1 MVRRPLRWLLAATF
15 ALTGCSALLDVKD
28 IYFDPTATPGGG
40 DGGPDGTS
48 SNTEGGPGDGGTD
61 GASCVADTMIDT
73 KHCGRCNHGCLGGAC
88 TAGVC
93 QAVELA
99 SVTDAPL
106 THIAVSDLHVF
117 ASTNIS
123 LSPQVGGVWRI
134 PKAGGAPELYSPMR
148 YSEAMAIVGDTLY
161 FVVDDLVSDGTPGQT
176 GGFYSCPVTGPAPC
190 TPTLIAAAASPAA
203 ITVDNGRILYGD
215 ERAGKGLMA
224 YSSPTAPVVFRDG
237 FGFSASYFV
246 DGPVAYYVATFS
258 PPGPPPAAKVLE
270 ILTDGG
276 VDQKFVYDNSHAQGG
291 RLAGNANEIFFTAY
305 DYQGNAAGVVRRIP
319 RTGGAPC
326 DIGGTMVK
334 RPYGIYVD
342 GTRVYWTNLGDGAAE
357 PYTNGGLMSCEQ
369 AGCCTTPKTMWTGDG
384 QPEGVTGD
392 AEAIYFVTRAKGSVW
407 KIAKP

>member
-1 MVRRPLRWLLAATF
+1 MT
-15 ALTGCSALLDVKD
+15 
-28 IYFDPTATPGGG
+28 
-40 DGGPDGTS
+40 
-48 SNTEGGPGDGGTD
+48 
-61 GASCVADTMIDT
+61 DT
-73 KHCGRCNHGCLGGAC
+73 KNCGRCDHSCLGGAC

-99 SVTDAPL
+99 SVAGAPM
-106 THIAVSDLHVF
+106 TRIAVSEQHVF
-117 ASTNIS
+117 ASTGIRLTS
-123 LSPQVGGVWRI
+123 ESGGVWRI
-134 PKAGGAPELYSPMR
+134 PKAGGAPELYSPIR

-161 FVVDDLVSDGTPGQT
+161 FVVDDYIKDGTPDQT

-190 TPTLIAAAASPAA
+190 TPTLIAPAESPRA

-215 ERAGKGLMA
+215 GRVGKGLMA
-224 YSSPTAPVVFRDG
+224 YSPPAAPVVFRDG
-237 FGFSASYFV
+237 FGSLSSYFV
-246 DGPVAYYVATFS
+246 DGPNAYYVLTQS
-258 PPGPPPAAKVLE
+258 PPGPPPAAKVFE

-276 VDQKFVYDNSHAQGG
+276 VDQKYVYANAHAQGG

-305 DYQGNAAGVVRRIP
+305 DYQDSTPGVVRRIP

-392 AEAIYFVTRAKGSVW
+392 ANAIYFVTRAKGSVW